1 MAEHLATQELN
12 PGRTTWRT
20 IIQVAPSAILGLV
33 VLLPIIIEE
42 VLKGFGEQM
51 PESIRLWLLG
61 VAAFVTA
68 LSATLARI
76 MAIPAVNDWFRKHF
90 KPAAPDHQ
98 EVTPTAPDEGASS

>member
-1 MAEHLATQELN
+1 MAKHLATQEQN

-20 IIQVAPSAILGLV
+20 IIQVAPSAIIGLV
-33 VLLPIIIEE
+33 ILLPLIIEE
-42 VLKGFGEQM
+42 VLNGFGEQM
-51 PESIRLWLLG
+51 PESMRLWLLG
-61 VAAFVTA
+61 AAAFITA

-98 EVTPTAPDEGASS
+98 EAVPANPDEGASS